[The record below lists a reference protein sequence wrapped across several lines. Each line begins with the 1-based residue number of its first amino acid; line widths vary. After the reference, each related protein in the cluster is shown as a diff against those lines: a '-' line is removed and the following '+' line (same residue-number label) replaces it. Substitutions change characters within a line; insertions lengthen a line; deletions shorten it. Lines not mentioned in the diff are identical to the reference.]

1 MAKQQRQSSELPC
14 LTWGLTRWSTGP
26 TVDGRRDIGEFN
38 YQRLGDGSQRRS
50 VSRAGAQPIGVV
62 GRQNMSVA
70 FRLHA
75 PDFHLITPTGAS
87 YTREEY
93 LGKVEAGELNYL
105 NWQPGEIS
113 VRLFADVALLR
124 YRADLEM
131 GSRREGASSFSC
143 WHTDSYEKRG
153 GTWQVVLSHATL
165 VR

>member
-1 MAKQQRQSSELPC
+1 MSSTISDLAMAPSVEAFRALERSRLESL
-14 LTWGLTRWSTGP
+14 
-26 TVDGRRDIGEFN
+26 VDK
-38 YQRLGDGSQRRS
+38 
-50 VSRAGAQPIGVV
+50 
-62 GRQNMSVA
+62 NMSVA

-105 NWQPGEIS
+105 KWQPGEIS

-131 GSRREGASSFSC
+131 GSRPEGASSFSC